1 VATSRE
7 TFVVQVHKD
16 GGAVIENLRTRECV
30 WLSELSEIAPHIT
43 GSLDDRERDRPVM
56 GRRASAKP
64 PGGTT

>member
-7 TFVVQVHKD
+7 TFVVQVHED

-30 WLSELSEIAPHIT
+30 WLSRVSEIAPQIT
-43 GSLDDRERDRPVM
+43 RSLDDRERDRSV
-56 GRRASAKP
+56 ASTKP